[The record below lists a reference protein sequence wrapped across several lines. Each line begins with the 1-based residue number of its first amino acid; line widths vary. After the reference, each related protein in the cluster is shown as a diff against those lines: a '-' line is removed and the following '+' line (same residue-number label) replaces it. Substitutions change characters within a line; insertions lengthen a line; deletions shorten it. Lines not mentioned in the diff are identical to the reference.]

1 MHFFLLFLSTK
12 EEGSDADAWI
22 EEGNQKNDQVA
33 LEHPLAP
40 LTYQQEAQALI
51 TEMMDFAQALELPHP
66 PFLDQLSEM
75 LAEPERTFAGR
86 LFSASQATSQA
97 QTATV
102 LGQKYHQAAWEKPYQ
117 LAGFRA
123 MELSTQI
130 LLFDAIQKGIEV
142 SVLDETDQFLKLAVK
157 DHIEYVKN
165 ANMTSKDQY
174 IVPLIMANKTVTKK
188 S

>member
-1 MHFFLLFLSTK
+1 METGKLSEEKEFYAPVRLRGGKRVADLASAGIRYIELRNIDIDPFARYGISKEQVAFLHFFLLFLSTK

-86 LFSASQATSQA
+86 LFSASQATS
-97 QTATV
+97 
-102 LGQKYHQAAWEKPYQ
+102 
-117 LAGFRA
+117 
-123 MELSTQI
+123 
-130 LLFDAIQKGIEV
+130 
-142 SVLDETDQFLKLAVK
+142 
-157 DHIEYVKN
+157 
-165 ANMTSKDQY
+165 
-174 IVPLIMANKTVTKK
+174 
-188 S
+188 